1 MNVPGLLRYYMFYEA
16 VAIQTQFD
24 CNLLLLEITYS

>member
-1 MNVPGLLRYYMFYEA
+1 MNASGLLRYYMFYEA

-24 CNLLLLEITYS
+24 YNLLLPEITYS